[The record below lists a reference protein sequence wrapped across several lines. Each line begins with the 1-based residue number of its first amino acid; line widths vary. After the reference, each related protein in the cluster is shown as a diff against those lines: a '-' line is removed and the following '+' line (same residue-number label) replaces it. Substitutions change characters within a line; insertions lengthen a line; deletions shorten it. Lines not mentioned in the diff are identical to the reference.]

1 MLRFFKGDF
10 SSTLF
15 KKIGIKCAKAHLI
28 KKKVLLLSSLSAFHL
43 LSVLASE
50 MNMRRAAERLFV
62 SQPALSQRL
71 QTIESEWGIKLFNRS
86 PKGLSLT
93 PAGELVIG
101 FVNEVLIKEEKVK
114 ESIDAMNS
122 EVYGTLKIAV
132 ASIVGQNWLPQVL
145 KKFVQR
151 YPHAKI
157 SLITGWSSEI
167 LKSLY
172 EDQVHVGIIRGTP
185 DWKGKKVHLFEDAL
199 YLVDTEISSPEQ
211 VLETDRPFIQFKSD
225 SNYYQEIQDWWH
237 RQFQTVPKRTIVVD
251 QIETCKQM
259 AFNGIGYAIL
269 PAITLHGGERDIF
282 KIPLLDEQGQPL
294 KRDTWLL
301 GYESAFQLKQVQAFV
316 NIVKEHIR
324 DEEQH

>member
-1 MLRFFKGDF
+1 MLHV
-10 SSTLF
+10 ST
-15 KKIGIKCAKAHLI
+15 
-28 KKKVLLLSSLSAFHL
+28 LSAFHL

-50 MNMRRAAERLFV
+50 MNMRKAAERLFV

-71 QTIESEWGIKLFNRS
+71 QNIENEWGTKLFIRS
-86 PKGLSLT
+86 QKGLSLT
-93 PAGELVIG
+93 PAGELVIK
-101 FVNEVLIKEEKVK
+101 FVNEVLAKEEKVK
-114 ESIDAMNS
+114 ESIHAMNS
-122 EVYGTLKIAV
+122 EVHGTLKIAV

-157 SLITGWSSEI
+157 SLVTGWSSEI

-185 DWKGKKVHLFEDAL
+185 DWKGIKVHLFEDNL
-199 YLVDTEISSPEQ
+199 FLVDTEISSPEQ
-211 VLETDRPFIQFKSD
+211 ILKTDRPFIQFKSD
-225 SNYYQEIQDWWH
+225 SNYYQEIQEWWH
-237 RQFQTVPKRTIVVD
+237 RQFKTLPKRTIVVD

-269 PAITLHGGERDIF
+269 PAITLHGGERNIY
-282 KIPLLDEQGQPL
+282 KIPLLDENQEPL

-316 NIVKEHIR
+316 NIIREHIH
-324 DEEQH
+324 EENR